1 MQQQSSTSNNTV
13 SKVTEERAAEKE
25 QAAKSLQLGEED
37 TQYESDI
44 KAIQATQVTTET
56 QAIKQ
61 CLE

>member
-1 MQQQSSTSNNTV
+1 M
-13 SKVTEERAAEKE
+13 TEERAAEKE